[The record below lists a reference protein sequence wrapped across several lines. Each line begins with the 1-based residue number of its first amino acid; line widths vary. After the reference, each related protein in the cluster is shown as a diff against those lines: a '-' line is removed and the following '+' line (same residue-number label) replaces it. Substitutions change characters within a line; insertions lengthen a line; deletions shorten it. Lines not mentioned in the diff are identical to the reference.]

1 MKPAAIIYC
10 QHSLGLGHFVRS
22 LTLAEALATDFDVVF
37 LNGGPVPEGFDLPD
51 TVRFLHLPP
60 LRLEADGSL
69 QGDGNVDEILA
80 RRRAMMCEAAARLR
94 PALLVVELYPFGRK
108 KFEVE
113 IVPLIEIVRND
124 GGKIACSVRDIL
136 VTERVDQAR
145 HDERAAKRLNSHF
158 DMVIIHADPAL
169 FDLTESF
176 RPTAPV
182 AIPLRYSGYV
192 VRHAC
197 AVDAASSSATLVAA
211 GGGAVGM
218 PIYRAAVAAQA
229 QLYERC
235 GWPMTIV
242 AGPLLPEAEWRELVA
257 LSKAVPGLTICRSVA
272 SMQPLIARSGRFA
285 GQCGYNSAL
294 EILQARLPA
303 LFIPFARGQESE
315 QRFRARKLQ
324 ALGLAE
330 WMADSDL
337 SATAFAERL
346 MRLAPPSAGQSLNL
360 DGARNSAALLRALAL

>member
-1 MKPAAIIYC
+1 MKPTAFFYC

-22 LTLAEALATDFDVVF
+22 LTLAEALVPDFDVVF
-37 LNGGPVPEGFDLPD
+37 LNGGPVPEGFVLPE
-51 TVRFLHLPP
+51 TVQFRHLPP
-60 LRLEADGSL
+60 LRLAADGSL
-69 QGDGNVDEILA
+69 QGDGTVDEILA
-80 RRRAMMCEAAARLR
+80 MRRDMICRDAARLR

-113 IVPLIEIVRND
+113 IMPLMERVRSD

-136 VTERVDQAR
+136 VTERLDQAR
-145 HDERAAKRLNSHF
+145 HDERAAERLNSHF
-158 DMVIIHADPAL
+158 DLVIIHADPAL

-176 RPTAPV
+176 QPAQPV
-182 AIPLRYSGYV
+182 SIPFRYSGYV
-192 VRHAC
+192 VRQSA
-197 AVDAASSSATLVAA
+197 AVNDMSAVATLVAA

-218 PIYRAAVAAQA
+218 PVYRAAVAAQA
-229 QLYERC
+229 QLYEAC

-242 AGPLLPEAEWRELVA
+242 AGPLLPDAEWQELVG
-257 LSKAVPGLTICRSVA
+257 LSHDVAGLTLCRAVP

-315 QRFRARKLQ
+315 QTVRARKLDS
-324 ALGLAE
+324 LGLAQ
-330 WMADSDL
+330 WMPDCDL
-337 SATAFAERL
+337 SAATFADRL
-346 MRLAPPSAGQSLNL
+346 LHLTPPSGTQRLNL
-360 DGARNSAALLRALAL
+360 SGASNSAALLRALAL